1 MKVLVVGGISGGMS
15 AAARLRRLTNEAE
28 IIVFERGPR
37 VAFSNCALP
46 FHISEEVKDA
56 DDLILDT
63 SEGLSKKFDLDIR
76 TNEEVVA
83 LDREAKIVTV
93 KSADRTYEESYDK
106 LVLAPG
112 ARANNFSIEGEETI
126 KTRNLRTVEDA
137 SFVHDIVTKP
147 GVDHVLVL
155 GAGFIGLEAV
165 EALVKAGLRVSLV
178 EYEDQVL
185 NTLDY
190 NLAQILHK
198 ELVDRGV
205 DLRLGVSLEK
215 IEDGKAI
222 LSDGAEIPV
231 DFMLRSTG
239 LIPNT
244 EFIREAGIE
253 TDERGYIKV
262 DKSYLTND
270 RDIYAVGDATLSYFK
285 MSDSFAPLQLA
296 GPSQMAAR
304 KVADHIMGN
313 TRPNKGVLGASSLR
327 LFDYNIAYVGRG
339 ADELKKSHK
348 DNYDYSLVIP
358 KDRLGL
364 MEGSADI
371 FLKLVFEKPT
381 GRILGAQAVS
391 KGEAVKR
398 IDVIGTAMNFGA
410 TLYDLVDLELSY
422 SPTFSTAKDPV
433 NMAAMVGV
441 NILEGAMDQV
451 HLEDV
456 RDLVKS
462 GAYILDVRGEGEYK
476 NGHIKGSVN
485 IPLPEIRD
493 RMDEIPKDRDIYVH
507 CRSSQRSYYA
517 LTALRNAGFD
527 RVKNIQGS
535 FLGISFY
542 EYFDDKRKDRDPIV
556 TAYNFK

>member
-137 SFVHDIVTKP
+137 SFVHDIVRKP